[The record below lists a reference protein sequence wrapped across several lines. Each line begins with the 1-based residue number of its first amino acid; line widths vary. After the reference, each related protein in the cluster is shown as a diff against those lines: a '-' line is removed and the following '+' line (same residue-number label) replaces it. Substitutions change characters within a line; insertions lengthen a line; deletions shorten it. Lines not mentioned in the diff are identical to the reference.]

1 MKKEETQGK
10 AGKQKIWGQVRE
22 KMNQTRHGG
31 KDPAEWKS
39 EFEMRAPIPKCVLGV
54 FCKFATYFQNTLS

>member
-39 EFEMRAPIPKCVLGV
+39 EFAMMCHFV
-54 FCKFATYFQNTLS
+54 